1 MIKRDKITCHYIILE
16 GTTEIAANT
25 FIGYPDIVSIEIPN
39 SITKIGEGVFYNCY
53 SLTSVNIPMLGS
65 ENLDAISL

>member
-1 MIKRDKITCHYIILE
+1 MIQRGKITGHYIISE

-39 SITKIGEGVFYNCY
+39 SITKIGEGAFYKWTIC
-53 SLTSVNIPMLGS
+53 
-65 ENLDAISL
+65 

>member
-39 SITKIGEGVFYNCY
+39 SITKIGEGAFYNCC